1 MPCCSINAADSLVHH
16 MPFPLFPPPSSC
28 ALDSSQ
34 PAPPLLDES
43 LNHHR
48 LWSTLGRFCVC
59 LCIPCG
65 LSSKS
70 LSTFNPFHCPTMA
83 LRRVVRQ
90 GGQCSLLPLFSSM
103 RGTRQK
109 HNSLDPAQ
117 AHSSRD
123 PVSSSSLVGPSPTL
137 GVTGTPNWAGGPR
150 EESLLLDILEGPVPP
165 PSKPG
170 LQHDA
175 RKPRAWQPPRDAPS
189 APSTN
194 AGGEGRISN
203 TSVPAWSQH
212 LQQVAQ
218 HAVLDPLSKL
228 PSQIDNRKS
237 NKEKVHESVSL
248 PSQQALSAQYKVI
261 IVDALGMPADLPRGA
276 PQSFEDLLELSPS
289 ILRMQLQKLMERR
302 RYRTLTPVQ
311 AAVIPLMLEH
321 RDVLCIAPTA
331 TGKTLCYV
339 YTTLLHLLLKD
350 ISDRP
355 AAAATAG
362 DEGGGVSLNR
372 RQVETFLE
380 EKINKGEVC
389 PYCELSTSEVRVCP
403 MTGFPHPSPSE
414 VEADLALRSKERR
427 AMRLEELQSSVAEP
441 RVLVLVPNSQLASQ
455 VSAVFRSLHCDY
467 RIHCMVRASSA
478 EEQRKYL
485 QALEDGV
492 DVLVASPE
500 TILPALYKHKLSLR
514 RVQAVVMDE
523 VDEIVSVNHFEP
535 MKIIL
540 GALPKGMQRP
550 QRLLL
555 GASLPPVAYEMIKTK
570 MLLPS
575 HRFVL
580 VDLKTPAEL
589 SRAAPSAL
597 VASQSSSPNK
607 KNAGGTAD
615 PPAAVLSPTVV
626 GGFLTARTNLRHLVF
641 MVGRAEKVQKLA
653 WLYETGK
660 LNPDQRTL
668 IFCNSRHN
676 VAYVCDK
683 MKELISKVNFTT
695 LTSHTSA
702 SAREGV
708 LKMFRTGVST
718 SLICTD
724 LLSRGIDFQGVVY
737 VVNYD
742 MPTDMETWTHRCG
755 RCGRGDLL
763 QGRGYIYTFFQPENI
778 KLAKPLVGYLRQ
790 HQQLVPPKLSEY
802 AKQSFIDVF
811 NNSLFHHPTRP
822 RRKDDP
828 QNSTPV
834 LGRGTRRFPDYKQ
847 GTIHKHFQ
855 PH

>member
-1 MPCCSINAADSLVHH
+1 M
-16 MPFPLFPPPSSC
+16 
-28 ALDSSQ
+28 
-34 PAPPLLDES
+34 
-43 LNHHR
+43 
-48 LWSTLGRFCVC
+48 T
-59 LCIPCG
+59 
-65 LSSKS
+65 
-70 LSTFNPFHCPTMA
+70 
-83 LRRVVRQ
+83 LRRVVLR
-90 GGQCSLLPLFSSM
+90 GGQSSLSPLLSSM
-103 RGTRQK
+103 RCARQQ
-109 HNSLDPAQ
+109 HNTSDPAQ
-117 AHSSRD
+117 IHSDRD
-123 PVSSSSLVGPSPTL
+123 PVSSSSSTGPSPTL
-137 GVTGTPNWAGGPR
+137 GVAGTPSSAGGPQEANR
-150 EESLLLDILEGPVPP
+150 LFDILGEPVAPP
-165 PSKPG
+165 LKAV
-170 LQHDA
+170 LQDNS
-175 RKPRAWQPPRDAPS
+175 RKPSAWQPLRGASS
-189 APSTN
+189 APSTD
-194 AGGEGRISN
+194 AGGEGRILDASP
-203 TSVPAWSQH
+203 PAWSQPI
-212 LQQVAQ
+212 QQVVR
-218 HAVLDPLSKL
+218 HAVLDPLRYAS
-228 PSQIDNRKS
+228 SQIDGS
-237 NKEKVHESVSL
+237 ESQEKRRESVAPPSL
-248 PSQQALSAQYKVI
+248 PDLSAQYKVI

-276 PQSFEDLLELSPS
+276 PRSFEDLLELSPS
-289 ILRMQLQKLMERR
+289 ILRTQLQKLIERK
-302 RYRTLTPVQ
+302 RYRALTPVQ
-311 AAVIPLMLEH
+311 AAAIPLMLEY

-339 YTTLLHLLLKD
+339 YATLMHLLLKD
-350 ISDRP
+350 INDRP
-355 AAAATAG
+355 AAAAAAAATAG
-362 DEGGGVSLNR
+362 DEGNEGGGVSLNR
-372 RQVETFLE
+372 RQVETFLQ
-380 EKINKGEVC
+380 EKIDKGEVC
-389 PYCELSTSEVRVCP
+389 PYCELSLSEVRVCP
-403 MTGFPHPSPSE
+403 MTGFPHPSAFE
-414 VEADLALRSKERR
+414 LETDLALRSKERR

-441 RVLVLVPNSQLASQ
+441 RVLVLVPNGQLASQ

-485 QALEDGV
+485 QALEGGV

-500 TILPALYKHKLSLR
+500 TILPALYRHKLSLR
-514 RVQAVVMDE
+514 KVQTVVMDE
-523 VDEIVSVNHFEP
+523 VDDIVSVNHFEP

-540 GALPKGMQRP
+540 GALPKGVRRP
-550 QRLLL
+550 QRLLF
-555 GASLPPVAYEMIKTK
+555 GASLPPVAYEMIKKK

-580 VDLKTPAEL
+580 VDLKAPAEL
-589 SRAAPSAL
+589 SRAAPSSL
-597 VASQSSSPNK
+597 ASSLSSSSPDK
-607 KNAGGTAD
+607 PNAGDAGD
-615 PPAAVLSPTVV
+615 LPVAALSTTVT

-683 MKELISKVNFTT
+683 MKELVSQVNFTT
-695 LTSHTSA
+695 LTSHASS

-737 VVNYD
+737 VVHYD

-755 RCGRGDLL
+755 RCGRGGSL

-790 HQQLVPPKLSEY
+790 HQQLVPPRLREY

-834 LGRGTRRFPDYKQ
+834 LGRGMRRFPDYKQ
-847 GTIHKHFQ
+847 STIHKHFR

>member
-1 MPCCSINAADSLVHH
+1 MLGESV
-16 MPFPLFPPPSSC
+16 
-28 ALDSSQ
+28 
-34 PAPPLLDES
+34 APPLKAVLQDNS
-43 LNHHR
+43 R
-48 LWSTLGRFCVC
+48 
-59 LCIPCG
+59 
-65 LSSKS
+65 
-70 LSTFNPFHCPTMA
+70 NP
-83 LRRVVRQ
+83 
-90 GGQCSLLPLFSSM
+90 S
-103 RGTRQK
+103 
-109 HNSLDPAQ
+109 
-117 AHSSRD
+117 
-123 PVSSSSLVGPSPTL
+123 
-137 GVTGTPNWAGGPR
+137 
-150 EESLLLDILEGPVPP
+150 
-165 PSKPG
+165 
-170 LQHDA
+170 
-175 RKPRAWQPPRDAPS
+175 AWQPLRGASS
-189 APSTN
+189 APSTD
-194 AGGEGRISN
+194 AGGEGRIADASA
-203 TSVPAWSQH
+203 PAWSQH
-212 LQQVAQ
+212 IQQVVR
-218 HAVLDPLSKL
+218 HAVLDPLRNAPSHIDGSASHDENRRESVAP
-228 PSQIDNRKS
+228 PSQLD
-237 NKEKVHESVSL
+237 L
-248 PSQQALSAQYKVI
+248 PAQYKVI
-261 IVDALGMPADLPRGA
+261 VVDALGMPADLPRGA

-289 ILRMQLQKLMERR
+289 ILRTQLQKLMERK
-302 RYRTLTPVQ
+302 RYRVLTPVQ
-311 AAVIPLMLEH
+311 AAVIPLMLEY

-339 YTTLLHLLLKD
+339 YATLMHLLLKD
-350 ISDRP
+350 INDRP
-355 AAAATAG
+355 AAAAAAAG

-372 RQVETFLE
+372 RQVETFLQ
-380 EKINKGEVC
+380 EKIDKGEVC
-389 PYCELSTSEVRVCP
+389 PYCELNLSEVRVCP
-403 MTGFPHPSPSE
+403 MTGFPHPSASE
-414 VEADLALRSKERR
+414 LETDLALRSKERR
-427 AMRLEELQSSVAEP
+427 AKRLEELQSSVAEP
-441 RVLVLVPNSQLASQ
+441 RVLVLVPNGQLASQ

-485 QALEDGV
+485 QALEGGV

-514 RVQAVVMDE
+514 RVQTVVMDE
-523 VDEIVSVNHFEP
+523 VDDIVSVNHFEP

-540 GALPKGMQRP
+540 GALPKGVQRP

-589 SRAAPSAL
+589 SRAAPSAR
-597 VASQSSSPNK
+597 ASSLSSSSPDK
-607 KNAGGTAD
+607 PNAGDAGD
-615 PPAAVLSPTVV
+615 PPVAALSATVT
-626 GGFLTARTNLRHLVF
+626 GGFLTARTNLCHLVF

-683 MKELISKVNFTT
+683 MKELVSQVNFTT
-695 LTSHTSA
+695 LTSHASS

-737 VVNYD
+737 VVHYD
-742 MPTDMETWTHRCG
+742 MPTDMETWMHRCG
-755 RCGRGDLL
+755 RCGRGGSL

-790 HQQLVPPKLSEY
+790 HQQLVPPRLREY

-822 RRKDDP
+822 HRKDDP

-847 GTIHKHFQ
+847 GTIHKHFR